1 MFNTISGLLKPKS
14 GSIEFTGR
22 RIDGKPTRS
31 HDDYYNILESYEP
44 GDTVE
49 VTSRLGD
56 KNVTYRVEL
65 IESQ

>member
-1 MFNTISGLLKPKS
+1 MLGDI
-14 GSIEFTGR
+14 ITG
-22 RIDGKPTRS
+22 IDGKPIRS
-31 HDDYYNILESYEP
+31 HDDYYNTLESYEP

-56 KNVTYRVEL
+56 KTVTYEVEL